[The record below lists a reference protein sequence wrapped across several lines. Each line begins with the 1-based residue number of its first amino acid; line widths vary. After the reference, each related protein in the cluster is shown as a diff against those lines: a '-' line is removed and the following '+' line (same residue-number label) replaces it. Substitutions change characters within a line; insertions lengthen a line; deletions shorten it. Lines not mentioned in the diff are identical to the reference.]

1 MSLMRS
7 QLKLQRGEARLS
19 SVLLLLLVLAVSWL
33 LWSGLYKPLV
43 MGLGAFSCLLSAYLA
58 HRMGFFRHHKATLR
72 LLPRLPSYWL
82 WLLKEIVIS
91 SIDVAKVILSPSLP
105 ISPTVVK
112 LKAQT
117 KTDVGQ
123 VIFGNSITLSPG
135 TVTLDMHKGEVLVH
149 CLTSES
155 AKELQKGE
163 ANRRAAALEQK

>member
-1 MSLMRS
+1 MNITRNRFM
-7 QLKLQRGEARLS
+7 LQRGEARLS
-19 SVLLLLLVLAVSWL
+19 SVLFLLLVLSISWL

-58 HRMGFFRHHKATLR
+58 YRMGFFRHHKALLR
-72 LLPRLPSYWL
+72 LLPRLPGYWL
-82 WLLKEIVIS
+82 WVLKEIIVS
-91 SIDVAKVILSPSLP
+91 SIDVAKIILSPSLP

-149 CLTSES
+149 CLTSKA

-163 ANRRAAALEQK
+163 ANRRASTLERK